1 LELERNAVDIIIT
14 DMKMPLIDGENFIRE
29 LRTKNIN
36 TPVLFM
42 TSKDFVDKY
51 KTMKVEL
58 GLKGIIIKPF
68 TKDELVGAIGAAVN
82 E

>member
-1 LELERNAVDIIIT
+1 
-14 DMKMPLIDGENFIRE
+14 MKMPLIDGENFIRE